1 MLKLRCGDAS
11 ETLSKQGASIS
22 GISGPT
28 RSRGEP
34 MTKVFQSIA
43 LGIWWA
49 AAMLPSPV
57 QAQAPAPAQR
67 QPAPAQ
73 GSTPTPAPPP
83 PNNPRARLGLRD
95 APASNLTVDG
105 SEAMFTTMCA
115 LLAAGFEA
123 DVSSEHWAPMRAQL
137 RDRMQHQQ
145 GPAVDAAREFYKK
158 HELADAGAMLSQY
171 IWFGLVSG
179 PAPKFTPTLRRDEL
193 PPEVIALEGFSEI
206 LSAYYVEQHIGRLWV
221 QMQPVYNHEIDEIH
235 DSVSQIVF
243 VATNYLRE
251 LPSPGDPRT
260 FTIIV
265 EPLVGRITNVRN
277 FQDHYAIVLSGS
289 ADVPVDVVR
298 HAFLHFLLDPLPLQY
313 PHVIAVKRSLFDIAT
328 RAPRLTPD
336 LRDDLPSYFAECLVR
351 AVELKLKRM
360 SPGEREAAMDTDDTD
375 GYILVRPLFKA
386 LANFEGAEPSMKLYF
401 PDMVRTID
409 ANAEVKR
416 AQALK
421 FASAEDA
428 PKQRDT
434 SSEQVARQRKPQPTT
449 IPNDSEAIA
458 DLTEGE
464 RRIAEKNPRAA
475 ETSFQRV
482 LAKYPDQPRAWYG
495 IGLVA
500 LLDRDAVRA
509 KEVFGRLTTGDHAA
523 TQDPMVLTWSH
534 IYLARIYDDEGQ
546 PEQAKTEY
554 QAALAVN
561 GGPEQ
566 AKQAAQKGLAAFGA
580 EKPSERP

>member
-1 MLKLRCGDAS
+1 
-11 ETLSKQGASIS
+11 
-22 GISGPT
+22 
-28 RSRGEP
+28 
-34 MTKVFQSIA
+34 MTKGFQWIV
-43 LGIWWA
+43 LGIFLA
-49 AAMLPSPV
+49 AAMLPATSR
-57 QAQAPAPAQR
+57 AQTQPPAQ
-67 QPAPAQ
+67 QPAPA
-73 GSTPTPAPPP
+73 TPAGPLS
-83 PNNPRARLGLRD
+83 RLGLRD
-95 APASNLTVDG
+95 APVTNVTVDG

-123 DVSSEHWAPMRAQL
+123 NVSSDNWTPMRAQL

-145 GPAVDAAREFYKK
+145 GPAVDAVREFYKR

-179 PAPKFTPTLRRDEL
+179 PAPKFTSTLRRDEL

-221 QMQPVYNHEIDEIH
+221 QVQPVYNHEIDGIH

-243 VATNYLRE
+243 VTTNYLRE
-251 LPSPGDPRT
+251 LASPADRRT

-277 FQDHYAIVLSGS
+277 FQDHYAIVLSGA

-298 HAFLHFLLDPLPLQY
+298 HAYLHFLLDPLPLQY
-313 PHVIAVKRSLFDIAT
+313 PHVIAVKRPVFDVAT
-328 RAPRLTPD
+328 RAPRLPAD
-336 LRDDLPSYFAECLVR
+336 LRDDLPSYFSECLVR

-360 SPGEREAAMDTDDTD
+360 SPGEREAAIDTDDVD
-375 GYILVRPLFKA
+375 GYVLVRPLFKA
-386 LANFEGAEPSMKLYF
+386 LAGFEGSEPSMKLYF
-401 PDMVRTID
+401 PEMVRSID
-409 ANAEVKR
+409 ASAEVKR
-416 AQALK
+416 AQAVK
-421 FASAEDA
+421 FASADST
-428 PKQRDT
+428 PKQGDT
-434 SSEQVARQRKPQPTT
+434 AEEQVVRQRKPHPTT
-449 IPNDSEAIA
+449 IPNDSDAIA

-475 ETSFQRV
+475 EASFQRV

-495 IGLVA
+495 MGLVA
-500 LLDRDAVRA
+500 LLDRDAIRA
-509 KEVFGRLTTGDHAA
+509 KEVFGRLTTGEHAA

-546 PEQAKTEY
+546 AEQAKTEY

-580 EKPSERP
+580 EKRSERP

>member
-1 MLKLRCGDAS
+1 MNN
-11 ETLSKQGASIS
+11 
-22 GISGPT
+22 
-28 RSRGEP
+28 
-34 MTKVFQSIA
+34 VFRWMA

-57 QAQAPAPAQR
+57 GAQTQPTGQATAPTQA
-67 QPAPAQ
+67 
-73 GSTPTPAPPP
+73 PTPAAP

-95 APASNLTVDG
+95 APVTNLSVDG

-123 DVSSEHWAPMRAQL
+123 DVSAEHWTPMRAQL

-145 GPAVDAAREFYKK
+145 GPAVDALREFYKK

-171 IWFGLVSG
+171 VWFGLVSG
-179 PAPKFTPTLRRDEL
+179 PAPKFTPMLRRDEL
-193 PPEVIALEGFSEI
+193 PPEVISLEGFSEI

-221 QMQPVYNHEIDEIH
+221 QVQPIYNREIDEIH

-251 LPSPGDPRT
+251 LPNPGDPRT

-277 FQDHYAIVLSGS
+277 FQDHYAIVISGS
-289 ADVPVDVVR
+289 VDVPVDVVR

-313 PHVIAVKRSLFDIAT
+313 PHVIAVKRPLFDIAA

-351 AVELKLKRM
+351 AVEMKLKRM
-360 SPGEREAAMDTDDTD
+360 SPGEREAAMDNDDAD

-409 ANAEVKR
+409 VNAEIKR
-416 AQALK
+416 AQTVK
-421 FASAEDA
+421 FASEQGA
-428 PKQRDT
+428 PRPHDT
-434 SSEQVARQRKPQPTT
+434 SAEQVARQRKPQPTT

-509 KEVFGRLTTGDHAA
+509 KEVFGRLTTGEHAA

-534 IYLARIYDDEGQ
+534 IYLARIYDDEGLA
-546 PEQAKTEY
+546 EQAKTEY

>member
-1 MLKLRCGDAS
+1 MNN
-11 ETLSKQGASIS
+11 
-22 GISGPT
+22 
-28 RSRGEP
+28 
-34 MTKVFQSIA
+34 VFRWMA

-57 QAQAPAPAQR
+57 GAQTQPTGQATAPTQA
-67 QPAPAQ
+67 
-73 GSTPTPAPPP
+73 PTPAAP

-95 APASNLTVDG
+95 APVTNLTVDG

-123 DVSSEHWAPMRAQL
+123 DVSAEHWTPMRAQL

-145 GPAVDAAREFYKK
+145 GPAVDAVREFYKK

-171 IWFGLVSG
+171 VWFGLVSG
-179 PAPKFTPTLRRDEL
+179 PAPKFTPILRRDEL
-193 PPEVIALEGFSEI
+193 PPEVISLEGFSEI

-221 QMQPVYNHEIDEIH
+221 QVQPVYNREIDEIH

-251 LPSPGDPRT
+251 LPNPGDPRT

-277 FQDHYAIVLSGS
+277 FQDHYAIVISGS

-313 PHVIAVKRSLFDIAT
+313 PHVIAVKRPLFDIAT

-360 SPGEREAAMDTDDTD
+360 SPGEREAAMDTDDAD

-409 ANAEVKR
+409 VNAEIKR
-416 AQALK
+416 AQTVK
-421 FASAEDA
+421 FASEGGA
-428 PKQRDT
+428 PRPHDT
-434 SSEQVARQRKPQPTT
+434 SAEQVARQRKPQPTT
-449 IPNDSEAIA
+449 IPNDSDAIA

-509 KEVFGRLTTGDHAA
+509 KEVFGRLTTGEHAA

-546 PEQAKTEY
+546 SEQAKTEY

>member
-1 MLKLRCGDAS
+1 
-11 ETLSKQGASIS
+11 
-22 GISGPT
+22 
-28 RSRGEP
+28 

-49 AAMLPSPV
+49 AAMLPWPV
-57 QAQAPAPAQR
+57 QAQAPAPAQG

-123 DVSSEHWAPMRAQL
+123 DVSSEHWTPMRAQL

-221 QMQPVYNHEIDEIH
+221 QMQPVYNREIDEIH

-351 AVELKLKRM
+351 AVELKLRRM

-401 PDMVRTID
+401 PDMVRSID

-509 KEVFGRLTTGDHAA
+509 KEVFGRLTTGGHAA

-534 IYLARIYDDEGQ
+534 IYLARIYDDEGR

>member
-1 MLKLRCGDAS
+1 MNKALRRIAF
-11 ETLSKQGASIS
+11 GACW
-22 GISGPT
+22 T
-28 RSRGEP
+28 
-34 MTKVFQSIA
+34 V
-43 LGIWWA
+43 
-49 AAMLPSPV
+49 AMLPAGS
-57 QAQAPAPAQR
+57 QAQTQPSAQTAAPAPAPGPQ
-67 QPAPAQ
+67 
-73 GSTPTPAPPP
+73 
-83 PNNPRARLGLRD
+83 ARLGLRD
-95 APASNLTVDG
+95 APVTNVSVDG

-123 DVSSEHWAPMRAQL
+123 NVGSENWTPMRAQL

-145 GPAVDAAREFYKK
+145 GPAVDAVREFYKR
-158 HELADAGAMLSQY
+158 HELADPGAMLSQY

-206 LSAYYVEQHIGRLWV
+206 LSTYYVEQHIGRLWV
-221 QMQPVYNHEIDEIH
+221 QVQPIYNHEIDGIH

-243 VATNYLRE
+243 VATNYLRQ
-251 LPSPGDPRT
+251 LASPGDPRT

-298 HAFLHFLLDPLPLQY
+298 HAYLHFLLDPLPLQY
-313 PHVIAVKRSLFDIAT
+313 PHVIAAKRPVFDVAV

-360 SPGEREAAMDTDDTD
+360 SPSEREAAIDTDDKD
-375 GYILVRPLFKA
+375 GYVLVRPLFKA
-386 LANFEGAEPSMKLYF
+386 LAGFEGAEPSMKLYF
-401 PDMVRTID
+401 PDLVRSID
-409 ANAEVKR
+409 ASAEVKR
-416 AQALK
+416 AQALT
-421 FASAEDA
+421 FASADSA
-428 PKQRDT
+428 PKQGDT
-434 SSEQVARQRKPQPTT
+434 SAEQVARQRKPHPTT
-449 IPNDSEAIA
+449 IPNDSDAIA

-482 LAKYPDQPRAWYG
+482 LAKYPDQPRALYG

-509 KEVFGRLTTGDHAA
+509 KEVFGRLTTGEHAA
-523 TQDPMVLTWSH
+523 NGDPMVLTWSH

-580 EKPSERP
+580 EKQSERP